1 LSLTAGAA
9 VASADPDLGPM
20 VNSTCSYPQ
29 VVSAINAGDPGFAD
43 AFNSAPEN
51 SAALRQFLAAPPS
64 QRMQM
69 AQQIANAPGAAQNY
83 PFILQAFN
91 TCHNY

>member
-1 LSLTAGAA
+1 
-9 VASADPDLGPM
+9 LGPF
-20 VNSTCSYPQ
+20 VNTTCSYPQ
-29 VVSAINAGDPGFAD
+29 VVSAIDAGDPAFAQ
-43 AFNSAPEN
+43 AFHSSPEN

-69 AQQIANAPGAAQNY
+69 AQMIASAPGAEQNFPY
-83 PFILQAFN
+83 VQQAFN